1 MDVLNRFGLFNVFIV
16 FGGLV
21 LVLLYVDFENPLVL
35 DVVML
40 VAYALIVAMHLTRLV
55 MILKNR

>member
-1 MDVLNRFGLFNVFIV
+1 M
-16 FGGLV
+16 V
-21 LVLLYVDFENPLVL
+21 LVLLYVDFDNPLVL